1 MMRRGQSVKRRSDL
15 RPVAR
20 PGAAAQSNSKKTI
33 VIFCHRFFELRFMVV
48 SRLLQEISERA
59 RLVVMLPGALIESF
73 RPFLPKDTEVQLAQY
88 TAIGKKGSV
97 RIRLLWFLDSVLYF
111 TFAHMDCLPNA
122 TAEFHRSHHLKWA
135 RSMSLPTR
143 IAARAKTL
151 FAKLCSN
158 SRPLRWM
165 LQRLY
170 FALAPK
176 GIHARQLTEFA
187 PDLMV
192 GCSFGMGVPD
202 ALFLVEARM
211 LGVPSVTVVQSW
223 DRTSNKGYPTIHPE
237 AGIVW
242 NEIMKRECVVQLEF
256 PPDRVFVV
264 GAPLWDQHFTRE
276 GLMSVSEWRETLGI
290 SPDRKVVFYACGD
303 SRCHKAN
310 LEIIPQIFSLA
321 ERQDLPHKVHI
332 VFRLYPLYLN
342 ADYDNEDGT
351 TKRQEIDALLARY
364 AGHSAITITRPKVA
378 FDGKNFFPT
387 EEDQH
392 FMLSCLAH
400 CDVAL
405 SQGSSQMIEA
415 CIFDKP
421 AINVMYGR
429 YRAEL
434 YDFDMADFRTEH
446 LLRIY
451 RTDAV
456 YNVYSFEDLIACLA
470 SVLQNPDERAQER
483 KRLVDQEAPVN
494 RGEAAKMIAR
504 RLIQL
509 AEALATAATIGRS
522 SPLGHTLDEK
532 PNGRTWLA

>member
-1 MMRRGQSVKRRSDL
+1 MMQRGQSVKRRSDL

-20 PGAAAQSNSKKTI
+20 PRAAAQSNSKKTI

-59 RLVVMLPGALIESF
+59 RLVVMLPDTLIESF
-73 RPFLPKDTEVQLAQY
+73 RPFLPKNTEVQLAQY
-88 TAIGKKGSV
+88 TAIGEEGSI

-111 TFAHMDCLPNA
+111 TFAHTDRLPNA
-122 TAEFHRSHHLKWA
+122 TAEFHRSHHLKWS

-143 IAARAKTL
+143 IAAHAKAL

-158 SRPLRWM
+158 SRLLRWI

-176 GIHARQLTEFA
+176 SIHARQLNEFT

-237 AGIVW
+237 VAIVW
-242 NEIMKRECVVQLEF
+242 NEIMRRECVVQLEF

-276 GLMSVSEWRETLGI
+276 GLMSESEWRQGLGI

-303 SRCHKAN
+303 LRCHKAN

-321 ERQDLPHKVHI
+321 EHQDLPHKVHI
-332 VFRLYPLYLN
+332 VFRLYPLYFGVE
-342 ADYDNEDGT
+342 YDNPDGIS
-351 TKRQEIDALLARY
+351 KQQEIDALLARY
-364 AGHSAITITRPKVA
+364 VGHSAITITRPKVT
-378 FDGKNFFPT
+378 FDGKNFMPT

-392 FMLSCLAH
+392 FMLSCFAH

-405 SQGSSQMIEA
+405 SHLSSQMIEA
-415 CIFDKP
+415 SIFNKP
-421 AINVMYGR
+421 AINLVYGR

-434 YDFDMADFRTEH
+434 YDFQMGDFRTEH
-446 LLRIY
+446 LLRVY
-451 RTDAV
+451 RTNAI
-456 YNVYSFEDLIACLA
+456 YNASDFDGLRAGLA
-470 SVLQNPDERAQER
+470 EALRNPDARAEERR
-483 KRLVDQEAPVN
+483 RLVEQEAPVN
-494 RGEAAKMIAR
+494 RGQAARMTAELLLR
-504 RLIQL
+504 L
-509 AEALATAATIGRS
+509 AERGLAEQAFQAPFGGARQVKGT
-522 SPLGHTLDEK
+522 DES
-532 PNGRTWLA
+532 AVA